1 VGGAALYEIPA
12 TRRADWQA
20 ALSNSSLSTVF
31 PNLWDVGRGG
41 REASPQIK
49 MEEYLATL
57 ERQDELFELAL
68 DIIKQGLGSLAINS
82 AAIVRNAVAID
93 TRRSELLEYLKDAES
108 LVAFRGSPLPSTT
121 LPQRSAAAAGRAAVT
136 AAAAVS
142 TTLPQRSAAATASQ
156 ENTKFGMI
164 YGDRSETLST
174 LLLFPARV
182 RNVFLE
188 ALANIIVS
196 LADDTIALLDVPAAK
211 QIFKDQL
218 ESYAQAYAYTM
229 TARPLR
235 DGFYIK
241 QTQEEYATLMRT
253 FWADF
258 ITEVFAV
265 RNTAPLTALF
275 KPGIGGG
282 CAHLITVDGARAGTA
297 PTFGYLAAHIWRAH
311 KLGAT
316 TEVLLGLFDTP
327 CTPETDR
334 AHAARPNAEFDGTVV
349 RGVTLGNLFTHME
362 PKVLE
367 FLLHLWYL
375 IGKAAINRTP

>member
-1 VGGAALYEIPA
+1 
-12 TRRADWQA
+12 
-20 ALSNSSLSTVF
+20 
-31 PNLWDVGRGG
+31 
-41 REASPQIK
+41 

-68 DIIKQGLGSLAINS
+68 DIIKGKLDSLAINS
-82 AAIVRNAVAID
+82 AAIVRNADAID

-108 LVAFRGSPLPSTT
+108 LVAFQGSPLPVRTQ
-121 LPQRSAAAAGRAAVT
+121 PPPT
-136 AAAAVS
+136 AQV
-142 TTLPQRSAAATASQ
+142 ATASQ
-156 ENTKFGMI
+156 QNTKFGMI
-164 YGDRSETLST
+164 YGNRTETLPT

-196 LADDTIALLDVPAAK
+196 LADDTVALLGIPAAQ

-235 DGFYIK
+235 DGFYVK
-241 QTQEEYATLMRT
+241 QTQAEYATLMRT

-258 ITEVFAV
+258 IAEVFAV
-265 RNTAPLTALF
+265 HDVASLAELF
-275 KPGIGGG
+275 KSSGG
-282 CAHLITVDGARAGTA
+282 CPHLITVGGARAGTA

-316 TEVLLGLFDTP
+316 TEVLLGLFNTR
-327 CTPETDR
+327 CTPETDVTR
-334 AHAARPNAEFDGTVV
+334 AARPDAEFDSTMV

-375 IGKAAINRTP
+375 IGKAAITRSP

>member
-1 VGGAALYEIPA
+1 MRTTHRRRARSPKKQVGGAPLYEIPA
-12 TRRADWQA
+12 TRRADWQT
-20 ALSNSSLSTVF
+20 ALSSSPLSAVF
-31 PNLWDVGRGG
+31 PNLWDVERGG
-41 REASPQIK
+41 RTAPLPQK

-68 DIIKQGLGSLAINS
+68 DVIKEKLGPLAINS
-82 AAIVRNAVAID
+82 AAIVRNAAAID
-93 TRRSELLEYLKDAES
+93 AQRDTLLEYLKDAES
-108 LVAFRGSPLPSTT
+108 LVAFQGSSLPGRT
-121 LPQRSAAAAGRAAVT
+121 LPARAATPAAA
-136 AAAAVS
+136 
-142 TTLPQRSAAATASQ
+142 SQ
-156 ENTKFGMI
+156 QNTKFGMI
-164 YGDRSETLST
+164 YGDRTETLPT

-196 LADDTIALLDVPAAK
+196 LADDTVALLGVPAAQ

-241 QTQEEYATLMRT
+241 QTQAEYATLMRT

-258 ITEVFAV
+258 IAEVFAV
-265 RNTAPLTALF
+265 RDTASLEGLF
-275 KPGIGGG
+275 KPGGG
-282 CAHLITVDGARAGTA
+282 CAHLITVGGARAGTA
-297 PTFGYLAAHIWRAH
+297 PSFGYLAAHIWHAH

-316 TEVLLGLFDTP
+316 TEALLGLFNTLCSP
-327 CTPETDR
+327 ATDGTR
-334 AHAARPNAEFDGTVV
+334 AARPDAEFDGAVV

-375 IGKAAINRTP
+375 VGKAEITRTP

>member
-1 VGGAALYEIPA
+1 M
-12 TRRADWQA
+12 
-20 ALSNSSLSTVF
+20 
-31 PNLWDVGRGG
+31 GRGG

-108 LVAFRGSPLPSTT
+108 LVAFRGSPLP
-121 LPQRSAAAAGRAAVT
+121 
-136 AAAAVS
+136 S